1 MYIVNNKLEK
11 EKGNA
16 TIIFFDISIE
26 KLNES
31 IAEAYSIIS
40 DSSWIK
46 RLDNE
51 ALKKSFEARLEYT
64 IKKLESIFKENNSL
78 SKSIGEYLI
87 SINSK
92 TVLVKELNYSD
103 IPLGEV
109 IGKRSIGNG
118 GFDYYS
124 ENSIENYII
133 FGEAKYINNK
143 NAYNT
148 ALYQIIKFI
157 QQKKDDA
164 DYADICS
171 FVSEKAGKSLVDGKK
186 GYSAGFSLCENS
198 EKTIKKILSKPEFQ
212 KFLEYEELILI
223 GVRI

>member
-78 SKSIGEYLI
+78 SKSIGEYLV

-118 GFDYYS
+118 GFDY
-124 ENSIENYII
+124 
-133 FGEAKYINNK
+133 
-143 NAYNT
+143 
-148 ALYQIIKFI
+148 
-157 QQKKDDA
+157 
-164 DYADICS
+164 
-171 FVSEKAGKSLVDGKK
+171 
-186 GYSAGFSLCENS
+186 
-198 EKTIKKILSKPEFQ
+198 
-212 KFLEYEELILI
+212 
-223 GVRI
+223 